1 MAADAETDA
10 SGSCSGTPLAT
21 AVVATTAAVLA
32 GALEDLAEV
41 ALVAVSAVDLEE
53 ATLAVA
59 APAEAGN
66 LEVPYEK
73 DFKCCRI
80 SEFGMAEAL

>member
-21 AVVATTAAVLA
+21 AVVATTAVDS
-32 GALEDLAEV
+32 GDLAEA
-41 ALVAVSAVDLEE
+41 ALEAVSAVDLVE